1 MTPGYWHQA
10 SADLALLDP
19 VLATLVGRFAGTALV
34 SRGDPFVTLL
44 RSIVGQQISVQA
56 ADSVW
61 ARFLAAMPPVVA
73 PAAVLAIEAATLRRC
88 GLSARKVEYV
98 VDLARHFDGGQIHPD
113 RWTTMSDAEITAE
126 LTTVRGI
133 GVWTAEMFL
142 IFNQLRPDVFPLD
155 DLGLQFSRGK
165 LAQVGLKGV
174 ECVHGELQRQR
185 NISGIIFAQNLA
197 MILSG
202 QDSHPLQ
209 QVVRNRRHRHMDRH
223 TPPPLHSIDHRL
235 RRFRVRFDES
245 TSPKQRPAKVTGDNQ
260 NHIAESAAT

>member
-155 DLGLQFSRGK
+155 DLGLQKAVAIHYCAGERPGRRL
-165 LAQVGLKGV
+165 LAEYGERWRPWRSVATWYLWRSLDPLPV
-174 ECVHGELQRQR
+174 EY
-185 NISGIIFAQNLA
+185 
-197 MILSG
+197 
-202 QDSHPLQ
+202 
-209 QVVRNRRHRHMDRH
+209 
-223 TPPPLHSIDHRL
+223 
-235 RRFRVRFDES
+235 
-245 TSPKQRPAKVTGDNQ
+245 
-260 NHIAESAAT
+260 